1 MPKSSILTTLKD
13 VISYVTK
20 RYMAN
25 LHLLA
30 IQKDLSEVE
39 KAYKDYLNTKDKK
52 DLIFLFVLC
61 LRIRHGNRMP
71 WESTVKAVNKLIV
84 SGIITQSFVDFEQLY
99 GCVREILKGIY
110 FAQGSLTVYDTSL
123 TIGHLKRIYPKSKVY
138 LNAGAWDGAEAIIGP
153 KNVKPVMN
161 IADWQKP
168 GLFPGIDSMYIEDI
182 LCCFK
187 IIFQKSAG
195 GSVVTTKDVDSRIT
209 KLSRSVN
216 ISKLRARTDQY
227 FHLTF

>member
-1 MPKSSILTTLKD
+1 MSKSSELTTLKD

-20 RYMAN
+20 RYMEN

-30 IQKDLSEVE
+30 IQKDLNEVK
-39 KAYKDYLNTKDKK
+39 KAYNDYLKTKDKK

-71 WESTVKAVNKLIV
+71 WESTVKAVNKLIA
-84 SGIITQSFVDFEQLY
+84 SGIITESFVDFEQLY

-138 LNAGAWDGAEAIIGP
+138 LNAGAWDGAGAIIGP

-168 GLFPGIDSMYIEDI
+168 GLFPDIDSMYIEDI

>member
-1 MPKSSILTTLKD
+1 MSKSSELTTLKD

-30 IQKDLSEVE
+30 IQKDLSEVK
-39 KAYKDYLNTKDKK
+39 KAYNDYLKTKDKK

-71 WESTVKAVNKLIV
+71 WESTIKAVNKLIG
-84 SGIITQSFVDFEQLY
+84 SGIITESFVDFEQLY
-99 GCVREILKGIY
+99 GCVKEILKGIY
-110 FAQGSLTVYDTSL
+110 FAKGSLTVYDTSL
-123 TIGHLKRIYPKSKVY
+123 TIGHLNIYPKSKVY

-153 KNVKPVMN
+153 KNVKPVMD

-195 GSVVTTKDVDSRIT
+195 GSVVTTKDVNSHIT

-216 ISKLRARTDQY
+216 ISKLRARTDKY